1 MYVRWSMDTARSIS
15 YRKASFSVEWRNICA
30 AFKQSQFELFAYVH
44 NTQLY
49 VNFGCR
55 WIELLCSLH
64 ATPTGNVD
72 LSKFIFSRLE
82 AVRDTATLIEV
93 S

>member
-44 NTQLY
+44 TA
-49 VNFGCR
+49 
-55 WIELLCSLH
+55 LCKFRLQ
-64 ATPTGNVD
+64 VD
-72 LSKFIFSRLE
+72 RVVVLASRDAHWKRRFIKIYIFAIGSR
-82 AVRDTATLIEV
+82 ARHSDFN
-93 S
+93 